1 MSLSPIDAL
10 PLFFAMLL
18 LIELGRRLHA
28 RSPHQKSNSAIEGAI
43 FGLFGLLLAFT
54 FSGAIARYDTHRK
67 LVIEEVNDIGTAY
80 LRLDLLPRELQPE
93 FRDKFRDYVTSRL
106 DRFDSPT
113 NMPVSE
119 ETVRLQK
126 IIWAKAIA
134 ATTTSDGH
142 SEGGRLLLPA
152 LNQMFEITI
161 TRKNAFDMHPPLIVY
176 LLLFALSCGCALF
189 AGYNMTDPHR
199 NLLHIIAFAAVFS
212 LTIYATLE
220 IEYPRKGLI
229 RLSNTDQAFIDL
241 RNSM

>member
-10 PLFFAMLL
+10 PLFFAMLVL
-18 LIELGRRLHA
+18 TELGRKLHA
-28 RSPHQKSNSAIEGAI
+28 RSPHQKSSSAIEGAI

-67 LVIEEVNDIGTAY
+67 LVVEEVNDIGTAY
-80 LRLDLLPRELQPE
+80 LRLDLLPNELQPE
-93 FRDKFRDYVTSRL
+93 FRQNFRNYVTSRL

-119 ETVRLQK
+119 ETIRLQK
-126 IIWAKAIA
+126 IIWTKAVE
-134 ATTTSDGH
+134 ATTAIGGH

-152 LNQMFEITI
+152 LNQMFDITT
-161 TRKNAFDMHPPLIVY
+161 TRKNAFDMHPPIVVY
-176 LLLFALSCGCALF
+176 MLLFALSCGCAFF
-189 AGYNMTDPHR
+189 AGYNMTDSPR
-199 NLLHIIAFAAVFS
+199 NLLHIIAFAAAIS
-212 LTIYATLE
+212 LTIYCTLE

>member
-10 PLFFAMLL
+10 PLFFAMLVL
-18 LIELGRRLHA
+18 TELGRKLHA
-28 RSPHQKSNSAIEGAI
+28 RSPHQKSSSAIEGAI

-67 LVIEEVNDIGTAY
+67 LVIEEVNDISTAY
-80 LRLDLLPRELQPE
+80 LRLDLLPKEIQPGL
-93 FRDKFRDYVTSRL
+93 RQNFRDYVASRL

-113 NMPVSE
+113 NMPVSK
-119 ETVRLQK
+119 ETIRLQK
-126 IIWAKAIA
+126 IIWTKATDATA
-134 ATTTSDGH
+134 ASAAH

-152 LNQMFEITI
+152 LNQMFDVTT
-161 TRKNAFDMHPPLIVY
+161 TRKNAFEMHPPIVVY
-176 LLLFALSCGCALF
+176 MLLFALSCGCAFF

-199 NLLHIIAFAAVFS
+199 NLLHIIAFAAVIS
-212 LTIYATLE
+212 LTIYGTLE

-229 RLSNTDQAFIDL
+229 RLSSTDQAFTDL